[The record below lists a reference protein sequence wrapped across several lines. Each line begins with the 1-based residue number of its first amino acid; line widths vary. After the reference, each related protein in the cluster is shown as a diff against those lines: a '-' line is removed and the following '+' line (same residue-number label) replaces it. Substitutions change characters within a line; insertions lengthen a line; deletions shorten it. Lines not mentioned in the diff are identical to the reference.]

1 MFMDYTARRAQWRQS
16 SAKAF
21 AAIAGV
27 FAFATVIAL
36 FGLSSAAHAATYTS
50 SLDAAALATMLAAP
64 QLTLPAP
71 LFGREAL
78 LALMS
83 LGLVGMSAGA
93 FAFWRGLSADW
104 QNAPVR
110 RTR

>member
-27 FAFATVIAL
+27 FAFATVIVL
-36 FGLSSAAHAATYTS
+36 IGLTSAAQAATYTQAV
-50 SLDAAALATMLAAP
+50 DAATLATMLAAP

-78 LALMS
+78 LLLMS

-93 FAFWRGLSADW
+93 FAFWRGLTTGW
-104 QNAPVR
+104 QEAPIR
-110 RTR
+110 KR

>member
-1 MFMDYTARRAQWRQS
+1 MFMDYTARRAQWRHS

-21 AAIAGV
+21 AAVAGV
-27 FAFATVIAL
+27 FAFATVIVL
-36 FGLSSAAHAATYTS
+36 IGLSSAQAATYTS

-78 LALMS
+78 LLLMS
-83 LGLVGMSAGA
+83 LGLLGMSAGA
-93 FAFWRGLSADW
+93 FAFWRGLTTGW
-104 QNAPVR
+104 QEAPVR
-110 RTR
+110 KHR

>member
-1 MFMDYTARRAQWRQS
+1 MFMDYTARRDQWRHS
-16 SAKAF
+16 STKAF

-36 FGLSSAAHAATYTS
+36 FGLSSAAHAATYTQAV
-50 SLDAAALATMLAAP
+50 DAAALATMLAAP

-78 LALMS
+78 LVLMS
-83 LGLVGMSAGA
+83 LGLLGMSAGA
-93 FAFWRGLSADW
+93 FAFWRGLTTGW
-104 QNAPVR
+104 QEAPVR
-110 RTR
+110 TGR